1 MEDNIYPIAALLL
14 LVACLGLVVFLLIGH
29 KGKLPGGSLIPEPPN
44 WLKPGYKEDSA
55 KGRIPKM
62 KNPPPPPEKR
72 CKGVVYKQHSYRK
85 PRPVC
90 CGQKRV
96 CLFRSSKSK

>member
-1 MEDNIYPIAALLL
+1 MNIHAIAALLL
-14 LVACLGLVVFLLIGH
+14 LFACLGLVVFLLISH
-29 KGKLPGGSLIPEPPN
+29 KGKLPGGSLIPEPPKC
-44 WLKPGYKEDSA
+44 LAPGYKKASA
-55 KGRIPKM
+55 KGRVPRM

-90 CGQKRV
+90 CGQKPV
-96 CLFRSSKSK
+96 CPFRSSKSK